1 MRLTHE
7 EKLWWPFWSVL
18 MDERAAFIRELQGC
32 NLWKQL
38 TVDEKAIGT
47 AKVGLTFRVQP

>member
-1 MRLTHE
+1 
-7 EKLWWPFWSVL
+7 

-32 NLWKQL
+32 DLWKQL